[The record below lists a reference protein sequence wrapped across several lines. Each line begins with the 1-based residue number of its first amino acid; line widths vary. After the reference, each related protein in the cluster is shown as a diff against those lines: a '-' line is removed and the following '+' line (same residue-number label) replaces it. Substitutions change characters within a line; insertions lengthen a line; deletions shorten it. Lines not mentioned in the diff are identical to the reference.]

1 MAGIQIKIYEACQDL
16 ENMMQNEE
24 KMKSIETVSEM
35 TQMIEL
41 DMSSKYY

>member
-1 MAGIQIKIYEACQDL
+1 MAGIQIKIYEACQNP

-41 DMSSKYY
+41 DMKGKYY